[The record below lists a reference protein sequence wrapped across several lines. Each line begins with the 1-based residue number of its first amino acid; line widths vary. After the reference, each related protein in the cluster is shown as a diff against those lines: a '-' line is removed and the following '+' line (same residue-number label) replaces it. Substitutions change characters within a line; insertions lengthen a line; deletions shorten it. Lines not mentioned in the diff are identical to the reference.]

1 MPKRYSKK
9 PSFKKKRYNKKRKMV
24 RKYKRHGPSTMIM
37 KFPTVVADRLKT
49 KLKYTD
55 VFSVQVNGGAQSY

>member
-1 MPKRYSKK
+1 
-9 PSFKKKRYNKKRKMV
+9 MV

-55 VFSVQVNGGAQSY
+55 VFSVQVNAGAQTYQLMRGNSPFDPDQTGVGH